1 MMKIAHVT
9 IKNFRNLTNVSVP
22 LFNVTTV
29 IGNNNSGK
37 SNFLRAITLPLLSED
52 VSSGSKNLAWTDI
65 GNEAKKKYYDFIKEN
80 RSQFLSDEVSQE
92 DFERIIPSVSV
103 KIDWDVSEEEHY
115 AMLDFLTGGPETE
128 KLEYALEYGFRCK
141 NIKELFNRVIEVLK
155 KADHNTDIAELYQN
169 LLPIDLY
176 SYSIF
181 IPQKN
186 QRVSYDSLKNFKYN
200 SIAAERDD
208 FSNSNV
214 RLGSKSLI
222 QILNNK
228 LETEDMIQIE
238 KEYASF
244 FEQIKS
250 LSKMENI
257 LNWQELS
264 EIENAKEF
272 FAKISILPNMPPMTS
287 LLNGVKLGYDDV
299 GLASHGLG
307 YRNLILQLVLIN
319 SMLEASK
326 SVLSLLTI
334 EEPEAHL
341 CYRNEQLMMSYISS
355 LEKGDKNLQLV
366 YSTHSI
372 NFINKLDLKNIVLFD
387 KGTAYAFSENFSE
400 SELDYLTK
408 NPNLDLFKLFYSK
421 KCILVE
427 GISEELLIKS
437 YLRNQNKLLNDVEV
451 ISFHKGFKKII
462 SLWIKLNEGSTNM
475 LGIIRDFDN
484 EPTAQK
490 EHEKYNQYNNVYI
503 RTTHNYTLEDEIVSQ
518 NDNYFILKDYFK
530 SKYDWSNIDSKEALS
545 QKWKNAKAEV
555 MLKFCQD
562 LSSEALNN
570 IVLPRHIDEV
580 LRAFDLAR
588 PSVED

>member
-1 MMKIAHVT
+1 MKIAHVT
-9 IKNFRNLTNVSVP
+9 IKNFRNLTDVSVP

-52 VSSGSKNLAWTDI
+52 VSSGSKNLSWTDI

-80 RSQFLSDEVSQE
+80 RSQFLNDDVSQE
-92 DFERIIPSVSV
+92 DFERVIPSVSV

-128 KLEYALEYGFRCK
+128 ELEYALEYGFRCK
-141 NIKELFNRVIEVLK
+141 NIKELFKQVVEVLN
-155 KADHNTDIAELYQN
+155 KADDDADIDELNQN

-186 QRVSYDSLKNFKYN
+186 QGVSYDSLKNFKYN

-208 FSNSNV
+208 FSNSNA

-238 KEYASF
+238 KEYAGF

-299 GLASHGLG
+299 GLSSHGLG

-326 SVLSLLTI
+326 SFLSLLTI

-387 KGTAYAFSENFSE
+387 KGVAYAFSDEFTE

-437 YLRNQNKLLNDVEV
+437 YLRSQNKLLNDAEV

-462 SLWIKLNEGSTNM
+462 SLWLKLNAGSTNK
-475 LGIIRDFDN
+475 LGIIRDFDD
-484 EPTAQK
+484 EPNAQK
-490 EHEKYNQYNNVYI
+490 EHEMYNIYDNVCI
-503 RTTHNYTLEDEIVSQ
+503 RTTKNYTLEDEIVNQ
-518 NDNYFILKDYFK
+518 NNNFSVLKDYFEN
-530 SKYDWSNIDSKEALS
+530 KYNWSNIDTKEELSK
-545 QKWKNAKAEV
+545 KWKDAKAEV

-562 LSSEALNN
+562 LSSEALKK